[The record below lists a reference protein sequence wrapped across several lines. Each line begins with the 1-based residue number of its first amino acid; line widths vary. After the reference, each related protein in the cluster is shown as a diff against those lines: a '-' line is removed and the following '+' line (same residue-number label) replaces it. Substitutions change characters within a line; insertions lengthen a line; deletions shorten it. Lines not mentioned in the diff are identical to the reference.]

1 VVWLFCLIFNKS
13 NKNHLPYL
21 TITLENLNHYNH
33 RVSVSFNSYLQGHIT
48 LDQLIQQLQRIEAQ
62 LRQDKSQGSIWFKFS
77 QDDSLATTIEDL
89 QKDLSNAKNRELTL
103 ERMREAINLE
113 NELFIYYS

>member
-1 VVWLFCLIFNKS
+1 M
-13 NKNHLPYL
+13 
-21 TITLENLNHYNH
+21 
-33 RVSVSFNSYLQGHIT
+33 
-48 LDQLIQQLQRIEAQ
+48 
-62 LRQDKSQGSIWFKFS
+62 WFKFS

-89 QKDLSNAKNRELTL
+89 QKDLANSRNADFTK